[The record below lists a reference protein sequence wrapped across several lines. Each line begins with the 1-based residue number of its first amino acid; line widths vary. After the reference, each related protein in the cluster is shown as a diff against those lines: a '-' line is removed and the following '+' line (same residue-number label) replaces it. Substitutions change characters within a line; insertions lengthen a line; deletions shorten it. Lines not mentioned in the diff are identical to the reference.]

1 MAGNYLISNSC
12 FSLMSALLLPV
23 MTWKQDGQAAGGTQN
38 ENTHPRIYGLP
49 GFVLL
54 KGQDQD
60 NPAYKS
66 GYKDEFLT
74 LDIQVAV
81 YKE

>member
-1 MAGNYLISNSC
+1 MAAEGI
-12 FSLMSALLLPV
+12 
-23 MTWKQDGQAAGGTQN
+23 GERGIG
-38 ENTHPRIYGLP
+38 GLP